1 MEFEIKQKIDKP
13 NFNENLLTDLELNK
27 LTKILKNHIDI
38 ICSSENH
45 FSFLLFNSIECT
57 QYARNWKEK

>member
-38 ICSSENH
+38 
-45 FSFLLFNSIECT
+45 T
-57 QYARNWKEK
+57 